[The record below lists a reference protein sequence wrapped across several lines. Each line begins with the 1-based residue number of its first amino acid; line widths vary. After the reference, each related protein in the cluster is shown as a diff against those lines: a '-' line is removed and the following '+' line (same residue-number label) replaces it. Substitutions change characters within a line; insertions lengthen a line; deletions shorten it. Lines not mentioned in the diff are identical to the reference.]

1 MTNSE
6 KTMTSRE
13 RVLTALNHQ
22 EPDRVPVDLAS
33 TQVTAISLKAY
44 QNLRRF
50 LGLPETNPVVPD
62 RNQQICIPDDDILD
76 RFQVDVRGLYPLM
89 NSNNFTDED
98 DGEYLHHIDEW
109 GLGYRFNKKDGLW
122 YDLYLSP
129 MASVEISSSY
139 LQNYPFPDGGDP
151 SRIKGLREEA
161 EEYRDSGYPVF
172 LKSVSAGLFE
182 MAIRLRG
189 MENALMDL
197 MLDKKHAEELLD
209 KILEVKLNYWDMAL
223 TDLADVVDVIAEAD
237 DFGSQESQLISFDTF
252 REIIKPRQQEL
263 ISFMRKKAPNAKIFF
278 HSCGNIRPLLPEF
291 IEMGIDIINPVH
303 IRAKGM
309 EPQRLKKDF
318 GSDIVFW
325 GGGIDTQETLPNGT
339 PEQVRDEVKRNIE
352 SLAPGG
358 GFVFNTIHNI
368 QADVPPEN
376 IVAMYETVAEFGK
389 Y

>member
-1 MTNSE
+1 
-6 KTMTSRE
+6 MTSRE
-13 RVLTALNHQ
+13 RLLTALNHQ

-44 QNLRRF
+44 QNMRRF
-50 LGLPETNPVVPD
+50 LGLPETNPLVPD
-62 RNQQICIPDDDILD
+62 RNQQICIPDEDILD
-76 RFQVDVRGLYPLM
+76 RFQVDVRGLWPLM
-89 NSNNFTDED
+89 NSNNFSD
-98 DGEYLHHIDEW
+98 DDAGDYLHHIDEW
-109 GLGYRFNKKDGLW
+109 GLGYRFNKNEGLW

-129 MASVEISSSY
+129 MSSAELSSSY
-139 LQNYPFPDGGDP
+139 LKNYTFPDGGDRA
-151 SRIKGLREEA
+151 RINGLREQA
-161 EEYRDSGYPVF
+161 EKYRQAGYPVF
-172 LKSVSAGLFE
+172 LKSVCAGLFE

-197 MLDKKHAEELLD
+197 MLDRKHAEELLD
-209 KILEVKLNYWDMAL
+209 KILEVKLNYWNMAL
-223 TDLADVVDVIAEAD
+223 TDLAEVVDVIAEAD

-263 ISFMRKKAPNAKIFF
+263 ISFMKKKAPNAKIFF

-309 EPQRLKKDF
+309 EPGQLKKDF
-318 GSDIVFW
+318 GKDVVFW
-325 GGGIDTQETLPNGT
+325 GGGIDTQNTLPNGT
-339 PEQVRDEVKRNIE
+339 PQQIRDEVKRNIE
-352 SLAPGG
+352 LLAPGG

-368 QADVPPEN
+368 LADVPPEN
-376 IVAMYETVAEFGK
+376 IVAMYETVAEYGG